1 MVEKGKQKNGKVTEE
16 LRKGENKDGEG
27 QNKDG
32 KETEV
37 KGMGLNNEG
46 KGNR

>member
-1 MVEKGKQKNGKVTEE
+1 MRKGKK
-16 LRKGENKDGEG
+16 KDGEG

-37 KGMGLNNEG
+37 KGMGQNNEG